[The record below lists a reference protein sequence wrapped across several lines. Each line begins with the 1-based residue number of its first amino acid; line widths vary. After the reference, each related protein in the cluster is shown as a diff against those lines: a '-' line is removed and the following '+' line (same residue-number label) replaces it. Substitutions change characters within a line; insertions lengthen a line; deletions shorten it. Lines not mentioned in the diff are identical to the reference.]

1 MKKSLAKVGYFQ
13 HLTDAAGNVTYSP
26 ISQLESKLSGGR
38 EYSAEP
44 QGDPVTVYADSQIV
58 YSEETN
64 NGYTITLT
72 LIDLIDDVAKNWI
85 GNAVDDS
92 TGAVAE
98 YSNIGER
105 PHFGLVLADYTT
117 DGIGKITY
125 FYNCYV
131 SKRPTKAGKTSEDT
145 FEPQY
150 TELEITAK
158 PRESDHLVCYET
170 RGYEI
175 PSVVVDPAKP
185 IPEIGELTVTTVAGE
200 SSGKMKVTVTPGL
213 GVNTSY
219 RYKIATSVNA
229 PNLDEIISADYTMWD
244 GISEIAVSGS
254 GNKILMVEVDRQNKA
269 KKAGIGVCNPKE

>member
-13 HLTDAAGNVTYSP
+13 HLTDGAGNVTYGP
-26 ISQLESKLSGGR
+26 IRQLESKLSGGR

-44 QGDPVTVYADSQIV
+44 QGDPATVYADSQIV

-72 LIDLIDDVAKNWI
+72 LIDLIDDVAKNWL
-85 GNAVDDS
+85 GNTVDDA
-92 TGAVAE
+92 TGAMAE
-98 YSNIGER
+98 YADIGER

-117 DGIGKITY
+117 DGAGKITY

-150 TELEITAK
+150 TEFEITAK

-175 PSVVVDPAKP
+175 PSVVVDPDNP
-185 IPEIGELTVTTVAGE
+185 TPEIGELTVTTEAGTAT
-200 SSGKMKVTVTPGL
+200 GKMKVYVTPGL

-219 RYKIATSVNA
+219 RYKIAASVSA
-229 PNLDEIISADYTMWD
+229 PALDAVISADYTMWD
-244 GISEIAVSGS
+244 GISEIEVSGS
-254 GNKILMVEVDRQNKA
+254 GNKILLVEVDRQNKA
-269 KKAGIGVCNPKE
+269 KKAGITACNPKA